1 MGSFTGSVPTGIIT
15 RAYCSSNH
23 ASTHAVPFLL
33 VTKNSRSNTSVISW
47 AFSNSS
53 RPRHISTPQ
62 ALQANNNANIKGDD
76 MEQYKRNLESVFCYD
91 KEVPEEIIEKPVGL
105 LSLSER
111 KIGNNPR
118 CGECVA
124 KGVLLCDTCAGS
136 GLYVDSILESQG
148 IIVKVR
154 CLGCGGTGN
163 VMCSECGGRG
173 HL

>member
-15 RAYCSSNH
+15 RAYLSSNH
-23 ASTHAVPFLL
+23 GSIQSIPFFFN
-33 VTKNSRSNTSVISW
+33 TKNSRSNRQIISCT
-47 AFSNSS
+47 FSNNSI
-53 RPRHISTPQ
+53 PKHISTAQ
-62 ALQANNNANIKGDD
+62 AINNTSLRGDD
-76 MEQYKRNLESVFCYD
+76 TEQYKRSLESVFCYD
-91 KEVPEEIIEKPVGL
+91 KEVPEEIIEKPVRL

-118 CGECVA
+118 CNECEA
-124 KGVLLCDTCAGS
+124 KGVVMCDTCAGS

-154 CLGCGGTGN
+154 CLGCGGCGN
-163 VMCSECGGRG
+163 IMCSECGGRG

>member
-1 MGSFTGSVPTGIIT
+1 MDSLTGSLPTGIIAK
-15 RAYCSSNH
+15 AYSSSNH
-23 ASTHAVPFLL
+23 ASIHVIPFLL
-33 VTKNSRSNTSVISW
+33 VTKNSRNNTPVISCT
-47 AFSNSS
+47 FSNSS
-53 RPRHISTPQ
+53 RPRHIST
-62 ALQANNNANIKGDD
+62 AQANNNASIKGDD
-76 MEQYKRNLESVFCYD
+76 MEQYKRSLESVFCYD
-91 KEVPEEIIEKPVGL
+91 KEVPEEIIEKPAGL

-111 KIGNNPR
+111 QIGNNPR
-118 CGECVA
+118 CGECEA
-124 KGVLLCDTCAGS
+124 KGVLLCGTCAGS